1 MKERYEVIKKLYPNY
16 LILLIKNNKYYTF
29 DEDKLIFNYL
39 KRKLPE
45 EIKLKHGDFETTIS
59 LSQID
64 AEFDTKSAVIDAYSV
79 GRQGNI
85 FQNNLHP
92 NSLKINQ

>member
-39 KRKLPE
+39 KRKLNNINYIILDNLDIIVKKE
-45 EIKLKHGDFETTIS
+45 YENNNYLYYYTKYKLINLLERRKLNEI
-59 LSQID
+59 
-64 AEFDTKSAVIDAYSV
+64 
-79 GRQGNI
+79 
-85 FQNNLHP
+85 
-92 NSLKINQ
+92 